1 MKKYYYVDAKGDV
14 QGPVGIDAL
23 ENLHKSSEISK
34 STQILLE
41 GTEEWL
47 IYNKIQVNAELSDP
61 YQSIYDKYGVT
72 SQPKQKQSK
81 IPFSKTVLIF
91 QISAI
96 LCAIVGILGVL
107 SKNPILS
114 IAGFSGLISCAAFA
128 KVIDCLHD
136 ILHYIKYLA
145 AKN

>member
-1 MKKYYYVDAKGDV
+1 MNKYYYVDSKGDV
-14 QGPVGIDAL
+14 QGPIGIDAL
-23 ENLHKSSEISK
+23 ENLHKSNEISR

-47 IYNKIQVNAELSDP
+47 IYNKIQANAELSDP

-91 QISAI
+91 QIAAIVSAG
-96 LCAIVGILGVL
+96 VGILGVL
-107 SKNPILS
+107 GKDPILS

-145 AKN
+145 SKN